1 MKKVIV
7 YGSPMCPHCVEAK
20 EILDKVVC
28 DSSLN
33 NEDPFEIK
41 RIVSAFI
48 ADGEPTELIELQEN
62 LKRHII
68 TIGDEMINIL
78 CHCFDDTNFFSDY
91 DEHAQLTESQLN

>member
-1 MKKVIV
+1 MVCDSHISDGSELLESKKENRNNI
-7 YGSPMCPHCVEAK
+7 YNNLDSKTK

-48 ADGEPTELIELQEN
+48 ADGEPTN
-62 LKRHII
+62 
-68 TIGDEMINIL
+68 
-78 CHCFDDTNFFSDY
+78 
-91 DEHAQLTESQLN
+91 